1 MSEEQQT
8 EGTRVYDRLVGVD
21 GEGRLPPVVATQ
33 LKGDPGAPG
42 EPGEPGKPGS
52 PGPAGVSVES
62 VERAGDDTEAKAVFR
77 LSDESTHEV
86 ALPRG
91 PQGAKGDP
99 GATVNIRDNNDGTVT
114 IEGGAAA

>member
-1 MSEEQQT
+1 MSAEQP

-21 GEGRLPPVVATQ
+21 AEGHLPPVVATQ
-33 LKGDPGAPG
+33 LKGDPG

-99 GATVNIRDNNDGTVT
+99 GATVNFRDNNDGTVT

>member
-21 GEGRLPPVVATQ
+21 AEGRLPPVVSAQ

-42 EPGEPGKPGS
+42 ETGKPGS

-99 GATVNIRDNNDGTVT
+99 GTTVNFRDNNDGTVT
-114 IEGGAAA
+114 IEGGASA